1 MASIAYITD
10 RHMIEF
16 HRLNGNQ
23 TISFWRPSVGKR
35 FTDFNHGDLLFF
47 LAKGTE
53 MKTTGEKGIIGYG
66 RFDHSISYSFR
77 QMWNHFESLN
87 GYPDQKSFKDAI
99 LRVAKAKTLPANI
112 SSLILKDIV
121 FFQAPVYLS
130 EFGMKISN
138 NLESFIYLD
147 KEDPEMTVKILK
159 KANEIGVDAWANAMS
174 RSSRSSTVFEDDLAR
189 HVLQLHLQNFGSL
202 STEKETRKQS
212 RILNEVVTKSKHLQW
227 LDARKQELI
236 AFNEEGIE
244 LYFSIDCNKNQI
256 MERVVYSFGKFSLIR
271 KLAREIPNFIQK
283 ISFKLMID
291 HELPDNLLSLFK
303 LDDVEIISHQ
313 HQDDSNTTESDD
325 I

>member
-10 RHMIEF
+10 RQMIEF

-35 FTDFNHGDLLFF
+35 FADFNHGDLLFF

-53 MKTTGEKGIIGYG
+53 LKTTGEKGIIGYG
-66 RFDHSISYSFR
+66 RFDHSIGYSFR

-99 LRVAKAKTLPANI
+99 LRVAKAKTLPVNI

-147 KEDPEMTVKILK
+147 KDDPEMTVKILM
-159 KANEIGVDAWANAMS
+159 KANDIGVDAWANAMS
-174 RSSRSSTVFEDDLAR
+174 RSSRSSSVFDDDLAR
-189 HVLQLHLQNFGSL
+189 HILQLHLQNLGAL
-202 STEKETRKQS
+202 STEKETRKQT
-212 RILNEVVTKSKHLQW
+212 RILNEVLKSRDGLQW
-227 LDARKQELI
+227 LDVRKQELI
-236 AFNEEGIE
+236 SFVDDGID

-271 KLAREIPNFIQK
+271 KLADEIPNFDQK
-283 ISFKLMID
+283 ISFKLLID
-291 HELPDNLLSLFK
+291 HEVPDNLLRLFK
-303 LDDVEIISHQ
+303 LDDVEIISH
-313 HQDDSNTTESDD
+313 HHHDELNTIESDD

>member
-35 FTDFNHGDLLFF
+35 FADFNHGDLLFF

-53 MKTTGEKGIIGYG
+53 LKITGEKGIIGYG
-66 RFDHSISYSFR
+66 RFDHSISHSFR

-99 LRVAKAKTLPANI
+99 LRVAKAKTLPVSI

-147 KEDPEMTVKILK
+147 KDDPEMTVKILM

-174 RSSRSSTVFEDDLAR
+174 RSSRSSSVFDDDLAR
-189 HVLQLHLQNFGSL
+189 HILQLHLQNLGSL
-202 STEKETRKQS
+202 STEKETRKQT
-212 RILNEVVTKSKHLQW
+212 RILSEVLKSRSGLQW
-227 LDARKQELI
+227 LDVRKQELI
-236 AFNEEGIE
+236 AYEDEGLD

-271 KLAREIPNFIQK
+271 KLANKIPNFDQK
-283 ISFKLMID
+283 IRFKLLID
-291 HELPDNLLSLFK
+291 HELPDNLLRLFK

-313 HQDDSNTTESDD
+313 HHDELNTTESDD